1 MSIRP
6 KRLPEQEIAVRLATL
21 PGWVRK
27 GETITRTFAFA
38 GFPEATAFVSRLV
51 APAEEMEHHPDLDV
65 RYNRVI
71 VSLSTHDQGGLTAH
85 DFDLAALVDGAVAG

>member
-1 MSIRP
+1 MPARP
-6 KRLPEQEIAVRLATL
+6 KRLPEHEITERLAAL
-21 PGWVRK
+21 PGWVRD
-27 GETITRTFAFA
+27 GEKITRTFTFA

-71 VSLSTHDQGGLTAH
+71 VSLSTHDQGGLTTH